1 MSFENSLAALVE
13 RIPVQV
19 GKLETEEA
27 TKHSLVLPFIQTLGY
42 NIFNSDELIPEFIA
56 DVGRKQGE
64 KVDYALVREGKPVI
78 IFECKKADDVLE
90 RGAVNQLTRYF
101 STTEA
106 RIGVL
111 TNGTVYK
118 FFSDLD
124 EPNRMDQHP
133 FLQVDMLDLDEKAIG
148 ELRRFTKESFDPD
161 ETVRAA
167 EVLKYTHGMKQ
178 ALKEQLVDP
187 ERNFIE
193 WLVRRV
199 YTGKL
204 TEKVRDRFSPLVARA
219 FKEFI
224 NEEINLTLKKALD
237 RGTEGA
243 EESLA
248 EEESEDQTEEESKIV
263 TTAQELEGYMIVKA
277 ILHPVMDISRVSLQD
292 RQNYCNI
299 VLDGSR
305 YKRICVMYFNSKQLS
320 LGIFDESKK
329 ERKNRIESLNNIYDF
344 SEDIKQ
350 SALRNLETD

>member
-13 RIPVQV
+13 SIPVQIA
-19 GKLETEEA
+19 KLETEEA
-27 TKHSLVLPFIQTLGY
+27 TKHSLVLPFIQKLGY
-42 NIFNSDELIPEFIA
+42 NIFDNDELIPEYIA
-56 DVGRKQGE
+56 DVGLKQGE
-64 KVDYALVREGKPVI
+64 KVDYALVRDGKPAI
-78 IFECKKADDVLE
+78 LFECKKADDVLD

-111 TNGTVYK
+111 TNGIVYK

-133 FLQVDMLDLDEKAIG
+133 FLQVNLLDLDEKSIG

-161 ETVRAA
+161 ETVKAA
-167 EVLKYTHGMKQ
+167 EVLKYTQGMKQ

-187 ERNFIE
+187 ERNFTE

-204 TEKVRDRFSPLVARA
+204 TEKVRERFSPLVARA

-237 RGTEGA
+237 RETEGA
-243 EESLA
+243 EETLT
-248 EEESEDQTEEESKIV
+248 EEEVKDQTEEDSKIV

-277 ILHPVMDISRVSLQD
+277 ILHSVMDVSRVSLQD
-292 RQNYCNI
+292 RQSYCNI

-305 YKRICVMYFNSKQLS
+305 NKRICVMYFNSKQRS
-320 LGIFDESKK
+320 FGVFDESRK
-329 ERKNRIESLNNIYDF
+329 ERKNKINSLNDIYSF

-350 SALRNLETD
+350 TTLSYLGKE